1 MSPPSIKKIL
11 ISDSVAPECKEVLE
25 KAGIVVEMKTDM
37 TKDELCGKIKGYDG
51 LIVRSATKVTA
62 DVIEAS
68 DCLKI
73 VGRAGTGVDNVD
85 IPSATKKNV
94 VVMNTPGGNTLSAAE
109 HTCFL
114 IGSLARQIPQAHMS
128 MKEGRWDR
136 KKFMGNE
143 LYGKTLGIIG
153 LGRIGKEVALRMQ
166 AFGMTTIGFDP
177 IIDAKTASE
186 FNVEWMSLEDLWP
199 KCDYITVHV
208 PLIPQTANL
217 MNSAV
222 FAKCKKGLKVLNVS
236 RGGIISE
243 TDLLKALDDGVI
255 AGAAIDTWEQEP
267 TTNTALVNHPNVIA
281 VPHLGANT
289 REGQRR
295 CAIEIAEQI
304 VDWVNGKGLV
314 GAVNARDLK
323 L

>member
-208 PLIPQTANL
+208 PLIPQTANML
-217 MNSAV
+217 CDET
-222 FAKCKKGLKVLNVS
+222 FAKCKNGMRVVNVA
-236 RGGIISE
+236 RGGIYEEAAI
-243 TDLLKALDDGVI
+243 LRALESGKC
-255 AGAAIDTWEQEP
+255 AGAALDVWEKEP

>member
-37 TKDELCGKIKGYDG
+37 TKDELCEKIKGADG

-85 IPSATKKNV
+85 IPSATKKNI

-128 MKEGRWDR
+128 MREGRWDR

-166 AFGMTTIGFDP
+166 AFGMTTIGYDP
-177 IIDAKTASE
+177 IIDGKTASE
-186 FNVEWMSLEDLWP
+186 FNVEWMELEQLWP

-208 PLIPQTANL
+208 PLIPQTQNL
-217 MNSAV
+217 MNEAV
-222 FAKCKKGLKVLNVS
+222 FAKCKKTLKVLNVS

-243 TDLLKALDDGVI
+243 ADLLKALEAGNI

-267 TTNTALVNHPNVIA
+267 TTNTALVQHPNVIA